1 MKQRTLRLISLALLI
16 ALALASIP
24 VPGYAATLTSITPST
39 VVNDVSN
46 LITVSGSGFN
56 NTAVVL
62 ANGFALDTT
71 FLNDQTLRAEVPA
84 GFPSG
89 TYTITVSMTGDT
101 VSGSATL
108 TVLDPTPVPPTPT
121 PTATSAP
128 LPFARPQFVVRS
140 SRAVDTVQTGK
151 EFRLKVV
158 LENAGNATAYN
169 TQVVF
174 SSADLVPTKNGGVAV
189 LGTVNADDEVD
200 ASQTFLVAASLVGKN
215 VLVADLTVTYY
226 DSNGTSYSDKFTL
239 SIPVSGGSVPSGGP
253 YYTPT
258 PTGIKSSQLVIT
270 DYSTDVDPLEPG
282 EQFTLTM
289 TIRNMGNARAQRVT
303 MIVGGGSS
311 GSNGGTPQPSGV
323 SGGSGEFTNFAPV
336 GASNVQS
343 LGDVNGGDTI
353 QASQSLIVNVST
365 NPGAYPMKITFSYL
379 NDKGE
384 VINDEQVI
392 TLLVYSLPKL
402 DIGFYR
408 PLDPFFVGQPG
419 ALPFQ
424 VVNLGKRT
432 AVLGTM
438 KVEAEGGTIE
448 NGTSLVGALDAGGY
462 FTLDSMLIPERS
474 GTIALNITIDYTD
487 DFNQPRTIT
496 RTLEVEVM
504 EGFIETPIDPSL
516 EGGGELPPPSEE
528 NFWQK
533 VWRFI
538 LGLLGLD
545 SAPPSDGNP
554 GEVPPIEE
562 PIHPLPGGGKG

>member
-200 ASQTFLVAASLVGKN
+200 ASQTFLVAASLVGKS